1 MARACTWSCG
11 DAVWLCG
18 HVQRMVTRAADGV
31 RGTACGFRSR
41 WSLMSASAYEANFE
55 RRCCRLRRSWLRRS
69 WLRKRRCCRC
79 FHWGEYWGCSKS
91 AWFSRGI
98 YYSCALGR
106 NRCKSISK
114 IGSQR
119 HRWVGV
125 GTSFSAGNWVSRCF
139 MFLKTFG
146 TPVEAGALIGNCC
159 FSRGQTRGGRSNA
172 RPLWVFC
179 A

>member
-1 MARACTWSCG
+1 MRARGHVVMRCGYVVTCSGWSR
-11 DAVWLCG
+11 
-18 HVQRMVTRAADGV
+18 VQRMGSGALCVGSG
-31 RGTACGFRSR
+31 RG

-172 RPLWVFC
+172 RPLWAFC